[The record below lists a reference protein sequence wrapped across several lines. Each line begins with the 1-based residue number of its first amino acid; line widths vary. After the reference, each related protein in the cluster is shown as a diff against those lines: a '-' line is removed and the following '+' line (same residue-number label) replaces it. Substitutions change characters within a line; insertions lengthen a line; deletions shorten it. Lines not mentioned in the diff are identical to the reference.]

1 MNKTDY
7 DNQLI
12 KILSDKRKFVKRKGN
27 SFGQKKSKD
36 ITLFREEQLQRY
48 LYSLFTKGVLDEE
61 VYHSMYPSGSIPA
74 RIYGLPKIHK
84 LSNEDRIAVPP
95 VIPCFRPIISSIGAY
110 NYDLAKYLTK
120 ILSPHIPTRHCAK
133 DTFSFV
139 EDLKEVSYHNK
150 HLVSFDVVSLFTN
163 IPLHK
168 TINMAVDIIFA
179 NDKSIKMSKAQ
190 LKKLF
195 LFATSQ
201 NHFLFQG
208 QYYDQI
214 DGVAMGSPLG
224 PVLANLFMGVME
236 SRWLNEYSGPSVLF
250 YRRFVDDI
258 FCVFENRSHANAFL
272 RFLNRQHPNIK
283 FTVEHENEGTLPFLD
298 VLIRR
303 TENGDISTTTYR
315 KPTNTGL
322 LTNFTSF
329 TAFSYKTG
337 LIKTLIDRA
346 FKINS
351 SLELRKIDLS
361 FITNTLQKNMF
372 PKYLIDRAIDSYST
386 VTASDVVT
394 SAPKET
400 RYYKIPYVG
409 KFSTI
414 AKKKVNELVEKYC
427 TETVDVKFIFMPFK
441 VGQYFSNKDPV
452 PAHNISNVI
461 YKFCCANCNV
471 CYIGETAR
479 HFVIRKK
486 EHLSSDQSSAVYKHI
501 HDVENGACKAACN
514 NDCFTI
520 LDRAPTKYQLRIKEG
535 LLIRRDQPILN
546 IQVKSYNPGLL

>member
-1 MNKTDY
+1 MQT
-7 DNQLI
+7 
-12 KILSDKRKFVKRKGN
+12 KFVK
-27 SFGQKKSKD
+27 
-36 ITLFREEQLQRY
+36 Y
-48 LYSLFTKGVLDEE
+48 
-61 VYHSMYPSGSIPA
+61 
-74 RIYGLPKIHK
+74 
-84 LSNEDRIAVPP
+84 
-95 VIPCFRPIISSIGAY
+95 
-110 NYDLAKYLTK
+110 
-120 ILSPHIPTRHCAK
+120 
-133 DTFSFV
+133 
-139 EDLKEVSYHNK
+139 
-150 HLVSFDVVSLFTN
+150 LVSFDVVSLFSN

-272 RFLNRQHPNIK
+272 RFLNRQHSNIK

-394 SAPKET
+394 SAPRKQDTT
-400 RYYKIPYVG
+400 R
-409 KFSTI
+409 FHML
-414 AKKKVNELVEKYC
+414 VNS
-427 TETVDVKFIFMPFK
+427 
-441 VGQYFSNKDPV
+441 Q
-452 PAHNISNVI
+452 
-461 YKFCCANCNV
+461 
-471 CYIGETAR
+471 
-479 HFVIRKK
+479 
-486 EHLSSDQSSAVYKHI
+486 Q
-501 HDVENGACKAACN
+501 
-514 NDCFTI
+514 
-520 LDRAPTKYQLRIKEG
+520 
-535 LLIRRDQPILN
+535 
-546 IQVKSYNPGLL
+546 